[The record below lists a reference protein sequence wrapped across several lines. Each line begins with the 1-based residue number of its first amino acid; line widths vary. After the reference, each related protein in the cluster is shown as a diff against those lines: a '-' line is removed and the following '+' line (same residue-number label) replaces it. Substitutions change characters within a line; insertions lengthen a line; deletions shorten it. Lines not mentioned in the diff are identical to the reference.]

1 MLPTPLLIVI
11 VIIGI
16 ITAILVI
23 DTMKSVFNYLT
34 KRQTKTTRPPL
45 SACDE
50 TKKIQIEC
58 VLK

>member
-1 MLPTPLLIVI
+1 MLPTPLIIVI

-45 SACDE
+45 SECDE
-50 TKKIQIEC
+50 TKSVQIIA
-58 VLK
+58 

>member
-1 MLPTPLLIVI
+1 MLPTPVIMVI
-11 VIIGI
+11 VIISI

-23 DTMKSVFNYLT
+23 DSMMSVFNYLT

-50 TKKIQIEC
+50 TKCVQI
-58 VLK
+58 VSVD